1 MSQFVRKK
9 LDYVKYANKLD
20 KITLNT
26 LEFPIEDLI
35 LELKKVKE
43 VKKIQ
48 AEQEKE
54 RLKQAESEQKEKEK
68 KFMEALKTKLK
79 KV

>member
-1 MSQFVRKK
+1 LSFTQEAKTEYNFFIHNVYKR
-9 LDYVKYANKLD
+9 
-20 KITLNT
+20 
-26 LEFPIEDLI
+26 LEP
-35 LELKKVKE
+35 KKVKE

-68 KFMEALKTKLK
+68 EFMEALKTKLK